1 MNNWDPYISDQ
12 IPYKKNF
19 HMDEDREETR
29 NVNEPGQNMEPMSM
43 MENVPMPTMPAAYPK
58 MAPMMPTAYPHTLPT
73 MPMDC
78 GCHYPSG
85 YHYPTF
91 TGQESTMPWTHP
103 MFPMMN
109 MAGTMPGMTS
119 PSGEMVEPMMGTNIP
134 SMGQMLPTA
143 SYPAGPFMYGHFPMM
158 TCGYHPYYP
167 YR

>member
-1 MNNWDPYISDQ
+1 MNNWDPYISNQ
-12 IPYKKNF
+12 IPYNKNF

-58 MAPMMPTAYPHTLPT
+58 MAPMMPAAYPHTLPT

-78 GCHYPSG
+78 GCHYPSS

-103 MFPMMN
+103 TFPMM
-109 MAGTMPGMTS
+109 MPAQTMMPTS
-119 PSGEMVEPMMGTNIP
+119 MP

-143 SYPAGPFMYGHFPMM
+143 SYPAGPFMHGHFPMM
-158 TCGYHPYYP
+158 TYGYHPYYS